1 MSDFTY
7 FCIVFLFK
15 NISGYSYSATFCL
28 LMYMLVL
35 KVTYMPQLQYIIIYY
50 IYTVNILYIYI
61 VYILHIF
68 ILSSKILV
76 TILLEWF
83 FFLYWISHF
92 VHVSFSCFHLFVC
105 SSLSSFKIFFWNSLS
120 NSSWISVFCVF
131 FFFFFKGWF
140 LKLFCFPWM
149 YHFCLIL
156 HYSCRLAFVFVHL
169 KEHVPSSS
177 LYRWFWQVLTL
188 SCWILRQ
195 PVLPPGLQSSEPR
208 AGSQG
213 CISVCSRVYGWYQVW
228 YPC

>member
-1 MSDFTY
+1 M
-7 FCIVFLFK
+7 I
-15 NISGYSYSATFCL
+15 
-28 LMYMLVL
+28 
-35 KVTYMPQLQYIIIYY
+35 YILYIYY
-50 IYTVNILYIYI
+50 IYI
-61 VYILHIF
+61 YILHIF

-105 SSLSSFKIFFWNSLS
+105 SLDLCFF
-120 NSSWISVFCVF
+120 C
-131 FFFFFKGWF
+131 FFFKGWF

-156 HYSCRLAFVFVHL
+156 HYSCRLAFAFMHL

-195 PVLPPGLQSSEPR
+195 PVLPPGLQSSETG

-213 CISVCSRVYGWYQVW
+213 CISVCNRVYGWYQVW